1 MSAAKANV
9 ARFPKSGHN
18 HAHCVA
24 SALAAAAALCEREG
38 QRLTDLRRRVLEL
51 VWSSHQPIGAYAI
64 LGQLKAGKAAAPPTV
79 YRALDFLLER
89 GLIHRIESLNAFV
102 GCAQPGDDHMVQFLI
117 CTSCGN
123 AVELAD
129 ARVTKAIG
137 AVAGD
142 HGFMLQN
149 RIVELTGLCA
159 SCGSQA
165 QPGRRSKSA

>member
-9 ARFPKSGHN
+9 AKFPKSGHN

-24 SALAAAAALCEREG
+24 SALAAAEALCEREG
-38 QRLTDLRRRVLEL
+38 QRLTELRRRVLEL

-64 LGQLKAGKAAAPPTV
+64 LGQLKDGKAAAPPTV
-79 YRALDFLLER
+79 YRALEFLLEH

-102 GCAQPGDDHMVQFLI
+102 GCAHPGDEHMVQFLI

-129 ARVTKAIG
+129 TRVTKAIG

-142 HGFMLQN
+142 HGFTLQN

-159 SCGSQA
+159 TCRGEA
-165 QPGRRSKSA
+165 QPGKRSKSA